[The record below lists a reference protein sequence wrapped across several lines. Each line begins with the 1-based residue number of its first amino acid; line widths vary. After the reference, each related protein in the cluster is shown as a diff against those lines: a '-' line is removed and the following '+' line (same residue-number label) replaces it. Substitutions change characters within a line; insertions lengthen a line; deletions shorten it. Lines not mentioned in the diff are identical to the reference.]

1 MRADWSDREFSL
13 LIYTGLNILIKVK
26 GKERNSKQKRGNEGK
41 RKGKKLE
48 KKEGRGKGEM
58 KFGLQNSRWGK
69 FRILNIYTPVWLGK
83 SKLLILQILPITRQ
97 R

>member
-41 RKGKKLE
+41 RRGKKLE
-48 KKEGRGKGEM
+48 KMKEGGKG
-58 KFGLQNSRWGK
+58 K
-69 FRILNIYTPVWLGK
+69 
-83 SKLLILQILPITRQ
+83 
-97 R
+97 